1 MRRAPLAI
9 ALMIT
14 LAVAMVASLAR
25 VEQAAGLMEQ
35 ARQALETAADALR
48 RGVEGL

>member
-9 ALMIT
+9 ALMT
-14 LAVAMVASLAR
+14 VLAVAMVAALAR

-35 ARQALETAADALR
+35 AREALENVAEAIR
-48 RGVEGL
+48 RTVGG